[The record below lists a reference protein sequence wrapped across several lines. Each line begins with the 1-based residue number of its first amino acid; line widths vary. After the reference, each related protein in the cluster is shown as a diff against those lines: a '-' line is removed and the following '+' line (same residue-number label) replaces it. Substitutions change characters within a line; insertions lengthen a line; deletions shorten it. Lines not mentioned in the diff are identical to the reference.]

1 MKINFK
7 TTMMIAALT
16 VVTLGAFAT
25 KIVHMSGANENEY
38 TWTRVG
44 GETPPEETNPFVGT
58 KTDAE
63 NYYGCSG
70 TVDQCA
76 VGTSTSLGVPP
87 EVIYQH

>member
-1 MKINFK
+1 MKKVFK
-7 TTMMIAALT
+7 TSLVAIAMALT
-16 VVTLGAFAT
+16 VTVAYAT
-25 KIVHMSGANENEY
+25 TAKHAPKANENEY